1 MCLKK
6 IVMTKKYSAKHIRSL
21 GQGAEYTIKYFMEEC
36 YREFGTKIAPK
47 DVLQSLAVILAH
59 HIIECAPNSK
69 EAKEFWVEAFAV
81 ASRDNKKIPKRTL
94 H

>member
-1 MCLKK
+1 MSLKK
-6 IVMTKKYSAKHIRSL
+6 TVMTKKYSTKLIRSL
-21 GQGAEYTIKYFMEEC
+21 SEGAEYTIRYFMEEC
-36 YREFGTKIAPK
+36 YREFGKKIAPK

-59 HIIECAPNSK
+59 HIIDCAPNNK
-69 EAKEFWVEAFAV
+69 EARGFWAEAFAV

>member
-1 MCLKK
+1 MCQRK
-6 IVMTKKYSAKHIRSL
+6 IVVTKKYSVKLIRSL

-36 YREFGTKIAPK
+36 YREFGKKIAPRE
-47 DVLQSLAVILAH
+47 VLQSLAVILAH
-59 HIIECAPNSK
+59 HIIDCAPNAK
-69 EAKEFWVEAFAV
+69 EAKEFWAEAFAV

>member
-1 MCLKK
+1 
-6 IVMTKKYSAKHIRSL
+6 MTKKYSLKLIRSL

-36 YREFGTKIAPK
+36 YKEFGKKVAPK
-47 DVLQSLAVILAH
+47 VVLKSLAVILAH
-59 HIIECAPNSK
+59 HIIDCAPNNK

-81 ASRDNKKIPKRTL
+81 AFSDNKKIPKETL